1 MCKKES
7 FLCGNKVIIY
17 IGQVMLIGTVAVVG
31 AYGAWYL
38 GKKVKSLTSK
48 GSLPLTGP
56 RKGSLTLRDEKGKVI
71 QRRYYDSAGRAK
83 KDMDYSDHGNPK
95 HHPWG
100 PHRHKWKWDEK
111 KLKEGKQ
118 NQ

>member
-1 MCKKES
+1 
-7 FLCGNKVIIY
+7 
-17 IGQVMLIGTVAVVG
+17 
-31 AYGAWYL
+31 
-38 GKKVKSLTSK
+38 
-48 GSLPLTGP
+48 LPLRGP
-56 RKGSLTLRDEKGKVI
+56 KKGSLTLRDKKGKVI

-100 PHRHKWKWDEK
+100 LIDINGNGTEK
-111 KLKEGKQ
+111 SLKEEEQ